1 MTPNPTIS
9 HIVMRRV
16 RVIHAVRTLS
26 IPVSS
31 GLALLL
37 ALWGIGREVWVAK
50 VFENM
55 PAVADMPAV
64 LSFFASAFLH
74 TDFAVQVF
82 SILAAASVAWLAYGI
97 ARTLRAS
104 AAFA

>member
-1 MTPNPTIS
+1 MIPNPTIS

-16 RVIHAVRTLS
+16 RVIHAVRAFF

-31 GLALLL
+31 GLAFML

-74 TDFAVQVF
+74 TDFAVQIL

-97 ARTLRAS
+97 ARALRA
-104 AAFA
+104 ATAFA